1 MVRRGRKPDLNGG
14 VGLVVIAG
22 ALWLVGKFFE
32 RLPEGSGTALVHVIY
47 GLGALTVVYLI
58 ARFFARHVRARQVR
72 FEKARAL
79 EALLRKAQSATEQQ
93 LMSLVRR
100 RAQLVQQDPYGQ
112 QKMEN
117 WGKEI
122 RYFISNQIEPSLTQ
136 DEYAALGENFTAL
149 VSSIEDTVRAAM
161 LDQPPFQTFSDEMK
175 PAEFEAF
182 CAEELRRA
190 GWDARVTMQSRDQ
203 GVDVV
208 AEKNHVRVV
217 IQCKLYARPVGN
229 KSVQEA
235 AAGKAHEPADY
246 GIVVTN
252 NRYTLA
258 AEQLAAT
265 NGVLL
270 LHYRDL
276 QNLEGILSQK
286 R

>member
-1 MVRRGRKPDLNGG
+1 MVLN
-14 VGLVVIAG
+14 
-22 ALWLVGKFFE
+22 
-32 RLPEGSGTALVHVIY
+32 
-47 GLGALTVVYLI
+47 
-58 ARFFARHVRARQVR
+58 
-72 FEKARAL
+72 
-79 EALLRKAQSATEQQ
+79 
-93 LMSLVRR
+93 
-100 RAQLVQQDPYGQ
+100 
-112 QKMEN
+112 
-117 WGKEI
+117 
-122 RYFISNQIEPSLTQ
+122 
-136 DEYAALGENFTAL
+136 
-149 VSSIEDTVRAAM
+149 
-161 LDQPPFQTFSDEMK
+161 QPPFQTFSDEMK

-235 AAGKAHEPADY
+235 AAGKAHEQADY

-286 R
+286 RGPFTQRYVMRHRSPQNLGSALGAQSCQLRRPSANLWRPSEGPDEHHWSKGTSGRNSTPQIRR